1 MIVLWGTSKEGAC
14 FFRLTVFSWH
24 RIAKEQSCQNSF
36 SYNNWGYLYV
46 PGIAR
51 SAPAPSR
58 SSGSVAKLPPP
69 AAFQVSLSIK
79 KYSKIS
85 DTRSVLRTG
94 FRSRYL
100 ASDAEGLMLSNSAGT
115 FLTCKWSSVNLTRIP
130 ILNLRILFPV
140 PQVEWISERC
150 KLPRNV
156 LLSTAPLPRNG

>member
-1 MIVLWGTSKEGAC
+1 MVL
-14 FFRLTVFSWH
+14 VFSDSQFFLGTESLKNSPV
-24 RIAKEQSCQNSF
+24 RIAFHTILEAI
-36 SYNNWGYLYV
+36 LYV

-100 ASDAEGLMLSNSAGT
+100 ASDAEGLVLSNSAGT
-115 FLTCKWSSVNLTRIP
+115 FLTCK
-130 ILNLRILFPV
+130 
-140 PQVEWISERC
+140 
-150 KLPRNV
+150 
-156 LLSTAPLPRNG
+156 